1 MTREEARTYVRQW
14 ALAGRALEAQRWNE
28 LSTLSPDRALAA
40 ADALIA
46 AALTV
51 PVSAERRTWSGLVA
65 QQRAF
70 HPRRT

>member
-14 ALAGRALEAQRWNE
+14 ARAGRALEAQRWHE
-28 LSTLSPDRALAA
+28 LSTLTPDRARAA
-40 ADALIA
+40 SDALIA

-51 PVSAERRTWSGLVA
+51 PVPAARRTWSGLVA

-70 HPRRT
+70 HRQRT